1 MEKKK
6 IPIHDRIVRL
16 ILSIAMALTLWFT
29 VNGDSDMLI
38 TQDYNSI
45 PITLS
50 NQESLADKNLVLADD
65 KSYYLNLKIR
75 GTDRNLRNIDIAEV
89 RAEVD
94 LSDISEKGSY
104 ELEVAVKGLPN
115 TVIISSMNPTTLL
128 IEVDSIIKESH
139 EVVIKTEG
147 KPANDRSVIATPV
160 EETVEGEGPEEE
172 LAKIDK
178 IQGTVN
184 VNGLEEDAVRYV
196 QVSAYDADGNVIE
209 DVEVVPDVVTADIV
223 LGQTKTVSVTPI
235 TSGSPADGY
244 IATDITVEP
253 SKLSIGAKQAVIDSI
268 NNISTAAIDLS
279 GQSQTFTK
287 EVDLVLPEGAY
298 YLDGNGKV
306 KVTVNIET
314 PVEKSLTIENI
325 ETRNVG
331 ADLSVSKVKDTNAVV
346 KLEGDDN
353 VINSILASQVQV
365 YVDCSNLSA
374 GTYELPLQTNLSSA
388 IVKSITPTTTS
399 VTIE

>member
-128 IEVDSIIKESH
+128 VEVDSIIKESH

-160 EETVEGEGPEEE
+160 EETVEVEGPEEE

>member
-1 MEKKK
+1 MEKKR

-16 ILSIAMALTLWFT
+16 ILSIVLAMTLWFT

-45 PITLS
+45 PITLA
-50 NQESLADKNLVLADD
+50 NQDTLSAKNLVLAED

-75 GTDRNLRNIDIAEV
+75 GTDRNLRNIDIGEV

-94 LSDISEKGSY
+94 LSDITEKGTY
-104 ELEVAVKGLPN
+104 ELEIAVKGLPN

-128 IEVDSIIKESH
+128 IEVDSIIKENH

-147 KPANDRSVIATPV
+147 KPANERSVIATTV
-160 EETVEGEGPEEE
+160 EETVEVEGPEEE
-172 LAKIDK
+172 LARIDR

-196 QVSAYDADGNVIE
+196 QVSAYDTDGNVIQ

-223 LGQTKTVSVTPI
+223 LGQSKTVGVIPA

-253 SKLSIGAKQAVIDSI
+253 SRISIGAKQDLLDSI
-268 NNISTAAIDLS
+268 ENISISSIDLS
-279 GQSQTFTK
+279 GQSQTFTQ
-287 EVDLVLPEGAY
+287 EVDLELPEGAY
-298 YLDGNGKV
+298 FLDGNGKV
-306 KVTVNIET
+306 RVTVNIET

-325 ETRNVG
+325 ETRNLG
-331 ADLSVSKVKDTNAVV
+331 AGLIVSKVRDTNAVV

-353 VINSILASQVQV
+353 VINSILASQVEV
-365 YVDCSNLSA
+365 YVDCSGLAA
-374 GTYELPLQTNLSSA
+374 GTYELPVQTNLSEA
-388 IVKSITPTTTS
+388 IVKSITPETTT

>member
-6 IPIHDRIVRL
+6 IPIHDRILRL

-50 NQESLADKNLVLADD
+50 NQETLADKNLVLADD
-65 KSYYLNLKIR
+65 KSYYMNLKIR

-128 IEVDSIIKESH
+128 VEVDSIIKESH

-160 EETVEGEGPEEE
+160 EETVEVEGPEEE
-172 LAKIDK
+172 LARIDK

-209 DVEVVPDVVTADIV
+209 DVEVVPDVVTADII
-223 LGQTKTVSVTPI
+223 LGQTKTVSVTAT
-235 TSGSPADGY
+235 TSGSPAEGY

-253 SKLSIGAKQAVIDSI
+253 SKLSIGAKQAVIDII
-268 NNISTAAIDLS
+268 NSISTEAIDLS

-287 EVDLVLPEGAY
+287 EVDLDLPDGAY

-306 KVTVNIET
+306 KVTVNIEV

-325 ETRNVG
+325 ETRNLG
-331 ADLSVSKVKDTNAVV
+331 ADLTVTKVKDTNAVV

-365 YVDCSNLSA
+365 YVDCSNLTA

>member
-160 EETVEGEGPEEE
+160 EETVEVEGPEEE